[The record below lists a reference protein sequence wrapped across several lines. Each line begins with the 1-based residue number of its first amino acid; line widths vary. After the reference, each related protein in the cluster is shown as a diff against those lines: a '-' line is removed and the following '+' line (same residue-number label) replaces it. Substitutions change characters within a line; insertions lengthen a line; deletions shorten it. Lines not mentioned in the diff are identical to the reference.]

1 MESDGGSAAASGGIE
16 SDILVMMS
24 VIFGMVVCCLLLVIV
39 GLLMSRSSKSKTDQ
53 RYSAHEPPPKK
64 TQQRIKVL
72 SPEIAENASPSIE
85 MSDAQRD
92 RFALPIKTE
101 PVIVAD
107 FSSMDSVMEGTKTT
121 GNDDDIVDAIDNAVV
136 KLSIGEDPYNDDIMV
151 NDVNKMTEGNIED
164 TDVDVDEISDEQ
176 LRPIQYG
183 GLASKSGSD
192 QTKFI

>member
-1 MESDGGSAAASGGIE
+1 M
-16 SDILVMMS
+16 LVMMS
-24 VIFGMVVCCLLLVIV
+24 VIFGMVVCCLLLVIA

-53 RYSAHEPPPKK
+53 RYSVHEPPIKAK
-64 TQQRIKVL
+64 QQRIKVL
-72 SPEIAENASPSIE
+72 SPVIAENGSPSIE
-85 MSDAQRD
+85 MSDAKSND
-92 RFALPIKTE
+92 FALPMKTQ

-107 FSSMDSVMEGTKTT
+107 FSDVEGTKTT
-121 GNDDDIVDAIDNAVV
+121 GNDVDIVDAIDNAVV
-136 KLSIGEDPYNDDIMV
+136 KLSIGEDPYNDDTMV

-164 TDVDVDEISDEQ
+164 VDVDVDVDEISDEQ